1 MSRKLS
7 SKGKG
12 DIKTLNQTK
21 SEGIH
26 YKQTR
31 PARNAKRS
39 YSGRKKMTCQDQHK
53 EKKCQK
59 INE

>member
-7 SKGKG
+7 FKSKR
-12 DIKTLNQTK
+12 DIKTLRQTK

-26 YKQTR
+26 HKQTR

-53 EKKCQK
+53 ERKCQRRNK
-59 INE
+59 